1 MDSKFN
7 WVQNF
12 ELYSLYL
19 DEENNVSKHK
29 LNVEALGSGAK
40 YAKWVLRDGYVLVL
54 LECHCFFVFCY
65 STSYAN
71 LRLLMLA
78 IPLNLMAKPKT

>member
-1 MDSKFN
+1 M
-7 WVQNF
+7 QNF

-40 YAKWVLRDGYVLVL
+40 YAKWVLRDGYVLLSSVILFVL
-54 LECHCFFVFCY
+54 FHCIC
-65 STSYAN
+65 
-71 LRLLMLA
+71 
-78 IPLNLMAKPKT
+78 